1 MKIQRLIVLL
11 EDWSGWMKHDSHKLG
26 YPSKSLGI
34 ASGGES
40 SEAFDDM
47 VGEADSKNIKTMNAI
62 INSLPR
68 EQREAVY
75 ARWLGSKKPIY
86 YELKLELA
94 MDNLLTIADRRIYA

>member
-1 MKIQRLIVLL
+1 MRIDRLMVLL
-11 EDWSGWMKHDSHKLG
+11 EDWSKWMKHDSHKLG

-34 ASGGES
+34 TSGGES

-47 VGEADSKNIKTMNAI
+47 VLEADSKNTKTINAI

-68 EQREAVY
+68 EQREAIY